1 MNPLNSGRPTSAQP
15 KCTPHTL
22 VQPDPTCPC
31 TDEHLT
37 LAQIAQILQVAHSTA
52 WELVV
57 ARQEI
62 PYNRVGSRA
71 IRVLR
76 SDFRAY
82 LAANRYGRAA
92 S

>member
-1 MNPLNSGRPTSAQP
+1 MNPLNSGRSMSAQP
-15 KCTPHTL
+15 KCTAPTL
-22 VQPDPTCPC
+22 VQQRSSACTC
-31 TDEHLT
+31 DQHLT
-37 LAQIAQILQVAHSTA
+37 LAQVAQILQVAHSTV

-62 PYNRVGSRA
+62 PYFRVGSRA
-71 IRVLR
+71 IRILR